1 MGSPLSYGCR
11 MGGFCV
17 NIYNAITECTITL
30 AHTAP
35 PAHRR
40 LPHKEMA
47 LACDCKA
54 GFFDKYK
61 ECKLQEYKCKE
72 CLICN
77 ECDSLFK
84 PDEQFLK
91 EQKRKIKDG

>member
-1 MGSPLSYGCR
+1 MYYYACPYCAP
-11 MGGFCV
+11 
-17 NIYNAITECTITL
+17 NAQ
-30 AHTAP
+30 AH
-35 PAHRR
+35 
-40 LPHKEMA
+40 LLLDKEMGV
-47 LACDCKA
+47 ACDCKE